1 MDNKEKLAESK
12 DMLESAIAQSMAIYG
27 VSPSVGRIY
36 SVLYFSKTPMTLK
49 EIQDHVSMS
58 KASVSNGVREL
69 IETEMVS
76 KIWKKGERQDHYIAE
91 RDFFWNFINYI
102 VKKLRQEK
110 NLIMKSINQAEP
122 ILEEIAESTSD
133 NAVQKEAKED
143 LQLVEHSKNY
153 LDWTMRLA
161 NAMET
166 GEIFTNFPK
175 KEDKRSNMDEK
186 T

>member
-1 MDNKEKLAESK
+1 MDNKLTESR
-12 DMLESAIAQSMAIYG
+12 DMLESAIAQSMSLYG

-36 SVLYFSKTPMTLK
+36 SVLYFSKSPMTLT

-58 KASVSNGVREL
+58 KASVSIGVREL

-76 KIWKKGERQDHYIAE
+76 KIWKKGKKQDHYIAE

-122 ILEEIAESTSD
+122 ILKEIAENTTD
-133 NAVQKEAKED
+133 ANLKQEAIED
-143 LQLVEHSKNY
+143 LQLVEHSKDY
-153 LDWTMRLA
+153 LNWTMRLS

-166 GEIFTNFPK
+166 GEIFTSFPK
-175 KEDKRSNMDEK
+175 NEEKRSSDNDES